1 MNVSGEEVI
10 SVIVAVYNAEKY
22 VHKCI
27 ESLLSQTYR
36 ALEIILVNDGST
48 DDSGHICD
56 AYAEQDSRVL
66 VLHKENGGQAS
77 ARNMAL
83 RIATG
88 DYIGFVD
95 ADDWVAPN
103 MYEVLHTALMET
115 GADIAMCGRYRVDE
129 KTGHGIKVF
138 CHNDRRIVPPEEAV
152 KRFLLWDDVDSS
164 SCDKLFRKTVLT
176 DLLFPSGYIC
186 EDVPFVYTALK
197 RAGTV
202 CLTGIPLYYYRQT
215 PGSTSRSSYSERS
228 MGLVL
233 YSREV
238 RDDVLSRYN
247 GLKEEAEYYYLKCL
261 SFFLELYYMAEKR
274 GKCPVAYTLKDFR
287 NRYMDARTKG
297 KIWLMKM
304 HLFAPVKKLI
314 KRRRSL

>member
-56 AYAEQDSRVL
+56 AYAEKDDRVR

-95 ADDWVAPN
+95 ADDWVAPD
-103 MYEVLHTALMET
+103 MYEVLYTALGET
-115 GADIAMCGRYRVDE
+115 GAGIAMCGRYRVDE
-129 KTGHGIKVF
+129 ETGLGVKVF
-138 CHNDRRIVPPEEAV
+138 CHDGRRVVSSEEAV
-152 KRFLLWDDVDSS
+152 RRFLLWDDIDSS
-164 SCDKLFRKTVLT
+164 SCDKLFRKAVLAG
-176 DLLFPSGYIC
+176 LFFPSGYIC

-197 RAGTV
+197 QAGTIAM
-202 CLTGIPLYYYRQT
+202 TGVPLYYYRQT

-238 RDDVLSRYN
+238 RDDVLSRYT